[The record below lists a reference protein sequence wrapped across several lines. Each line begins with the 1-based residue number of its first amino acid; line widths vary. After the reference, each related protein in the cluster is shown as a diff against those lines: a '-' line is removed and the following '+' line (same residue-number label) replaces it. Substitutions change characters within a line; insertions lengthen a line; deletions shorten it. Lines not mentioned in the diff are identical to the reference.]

1 MRPVWYEW
9 PVEDSDVFRIRSG
22 VLLDELAEAGLASR
36 VETSTPKL
44 IAKVLAEVPL
54 FGGLGASDRRRVAER
69 AEIAHV
75 KADEL
80 IVREGFSAEGF
91 FVLLSGVARVE
102 QNGVQ
107 VAQLERGDTFGEL
120 GLLSGKPRTATVI
133 AVDDLWTLR
142 IRRDRFRHVLESKP
156 SIAIGLLETLTERLL
171 AAERRSAGS
180 TTG

>member
-1 MRPVWYEW
+1 MSVPRP
-9 PVEDSDVFRIRSG
+9 PVEGSDVSRIRSG
-22 VLLDELAEAGLASR
+22 LLLNALAEAGLASR
-36 VETSTPKL
+36 FEPATPKL

-75 KADEL
+75 KADEP
-80 IVREGFSAEGF
+80 IVREGFSAEGL
-91 FVLLSGVARVE
+91 FVLLTGAARVE
-102 QNGVQ
+102 QDRAV
-107 VAQLERGDTFGEL
+107 VARLEPGDAFGEL

-133 AVDDLWTLR
+133 ALCDLWILR

-156 SIAIGLLETLTERLL
+156 SIAIGLLETLTERLI
-171 AAERRSAGS
+171 AAERRSARS